1 MKRKQKITEFFFKQY
16 LEILSNSRT
25 FVRGKHSA
33 WTPTAKMA
41 APPRTVLAHQLRQ
54 SGRSPAAKP
63 LPLLFLATSKNCPFA
78 IWTDLLPQLLI
89 MKIPQYTKYSGIS
102 ITRFGTKS
110 LAQIIKKQFSA
121 VAGKGESD
129 GKKSNREINDPVDT
143 GRENSHAKTNA
154 QGGRTIYAGLRS
166 EDVHGRKNRGKR
178 RPPGIEPG
186 TSPPR

>member
-1 MKRKQKITEFFFKQY
+1 MKRKQKITEFFFNQY

-41 APPRTVLAHQLRQ
+41 APPRTVLACQLRQ
-54 SGRSPAAKP
+54 SGRCPAAKP

-102 ITRFGTKS
+102 ITRFGTKCLLPDIIAFCES
-110 LAQIIKKQFSA
+110 EKGKAEIAQWKAEQEAKKE
-121 VAGKGESD
+121 KGE
-129 GKKSNREINDPVDT
+129 V
-143 GRENSHAKTNA
+143 A
-154 QGGRTIYAGLRS
+154 
-166 EDVHGRKNRGKR
+166 
-178 RPPGIEPG
+178 
-186 TSPPR
+186 